1 MNAEDFRARAEQA
14 VASIDPDAGGYD
26 RIRTTIARR
35 RRGTRG
41 LLVAAA
47 VGVVIGIVVLVLP
60 RNPHAR
66 VAPPAGSPTPASTPT
81 ASVPPHVAA
90 DDADLDGDGKDDT
103 AALVFEYN
111 RSDPRWRY
119 GIKATMSTL
128 GTQTLWRP
136 RGFNHDKVQSL
147 IGLADLDGDG
157 DGEVVM
163 SPGGWA
169 RGVFYDI
176 ATVVDGKL
184 TWAEQRAQDAVLST
198 SYGTA
203 AGRDSWRCADDVDRG
218 RYLIT
223 THVEESA
230 DGRTLVGRRTLGRLV
245 GSGWGVVDRETASW
259 NRGDTPP
266 AAYGDAG
273 INCGSL
279 RAPTP

>member
-1 MNAEDFRARAEQA
+1 MNAEDFRALAERA
-14 VASIDPDAGGYD
+14 VAPIDPDAAGYD
-26 RIRTTIARR
+26 RIRTTIDRR
-35 RRGTRG
+35 RRDTRG

-47 VGVVIGIVVLVLP
+47 VVVVIGIVVLVLP

-66 VAPPAGSPTPASTPT
+66 VAPPANSPSATPT
-81 ASVPPHVAA
+81 ASEPPRVSA
-90 DDADLDGDGKDDT
+90 DDADLDGDGKNDT
-103 AALVFEYN
+103 AALVFEHD

-136 RGFNHDKVQSL
+136 AGFNHDQVQSL
-147 IGLADLDGDG
+147 VGLADLDGDG

-169 RGVFYDI
+169 HGVFYDI

-184 TWAEQRAQDAVLST
+184 TWVEQRAQDAALAT
-198 SYGTA
+198 SYGMTD
-203 AGRDSWRCADDVDRG
+203 GGDSWRCVDDVDRG
-218 RYLIT
+218 RYLVT
-223 THVEESA
+223 THVEVSG
-230 DGRTLVGRRTLGRLV
+230 DGHTLVGRRTLGQLV
-245 GSGWGVVDRETASW
+245 GTGWGVIDRETASW

-266 AAYGDAG
+266 AGYGVAG